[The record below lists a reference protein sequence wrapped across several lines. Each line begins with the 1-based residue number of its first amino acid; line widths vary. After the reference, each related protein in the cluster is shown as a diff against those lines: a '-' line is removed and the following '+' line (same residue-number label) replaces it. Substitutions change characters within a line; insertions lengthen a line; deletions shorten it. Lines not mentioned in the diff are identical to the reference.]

1 MRILNNSSCALMHNN
16 PDPKGRDDRF
26 YICEVGKTLEVPDDI
41 AEVWLKYD
49 GVTKFIAPEDIEA
62 EKAKAVEEA
71 LKAERAK
78 NASKTTK
85 KGSKK

>member
-1 MRILNNSSCALMHNN
+1 MRILNNSSCALMHEN
-16 PDPKGRDDRF
+16 PDSKGREDRF
-26 YICEVGKTLEVPDDI
+26 LICEVGKTLEVPD
-41 AEVWLKYD
+41 AVAKLWLNYE

>member
-1 MRILNNSSCALMHNN
+1 MRILNNSSCALMHEN
-16 PDPKGRDDRF
+16 PDSKGREDRF
-26 YICEVGKTLEVPDDI
+26 FICEVGKTLEVPDAI
-41 AEVWLKYD
+41 AELWLNYE

-78 NASKTTK
+78 TASKAK

>member
-1 MRILNNSSCALMHNN
+1 MRILNNSSCALMHEN
-16 PDPKGRDDRF
+16 PNAKGREDRF
-26 YICEVGKTLEVPDDI
+26 FVCEVGKTLEVPDDI
-41 AEVWLKYD
+41 AEVWLKYE

-71 LKAERAK
+71 LKVERAK
-78 NASKTTK
+78 MQSKSTK